1 MNIDIFNMIMNINSI
16 NMNMNIN
23 MNIEYFLNV
32 QFINIRVFFE
42 LLGNT

>member
-16 NMNMNIN
+16 NMN

>member
-1 MNIDIFNMIMNINSI
+1 MNINSI
-16 NMNMNIN
+16 NMN